1 MAAYS
6 DVAQQP
12 STAAHSWLTRSM
24 AGATI
29 GYGGA
34 RRAVRVFDH
43 DPDLLRGLEQHEAAE
58 ALAHG
63 VAAVARLEKGEWHP
77 PARGGGEVAGHPG
90 LLVIEGQLARDTTVA
105 LAPTSELLGAGD
117 LLRPWQDESE
127 VASLPWRSDWE
138 VLQPATLAIL
148 DARFARA
155 VSPWPSI
162 FAALMERMTERQRWL
177 ALQLAIGHLR
187 RVDARL
193 LVLLW
198 HLGDRWGTV
207 HADGVHLPIRLTH
220 AHLARLV
227 GAQRPSVTL
236 ALTQL
241 TEAGRLRRGTGG
253 TWVLLRPAPDL
264 ASLLR
269 KPGGSHRDDGAAGD

>member
-1 MAAYS
+1 M
-6 DVAQQP
+6 
-12 STAAHSWLTRSM
+12 
-24 AGATI
+24 G
-29 GYGGA
+29 
-34 RRAVRVFDH
+34 AVRVFDQ
-43 DPDLLRGLEQHEAAE
+43 DPDLLRGLDRDEAEE
-58 ALAHG
+58 ARMLG

-77 PARGGGEVAGHPG
+77 PARVGDEVAGHLG
-90 LLVIEGQLARDTTVA
+90 LLVIEGQLSRNTIVA
-105 LAPTSELLGAGD
+105 AAPSAELLGVGD

-127 VASLPWRSDWE
+127 VASLPWGSDWE
-138 VLQPATLAIL
+138 VLQPATFAIL

-155 VSPWPSI
+155 ISPWPSI

-193 LVLLW
+193 LILLW
-198 HLGDRWGTV
+198 HLGDRWGTA

-264 ASLLR
+264 ESLLR
-269 KPGGSHRDDGAAGD
+269 RPGGRHRDAGAPND